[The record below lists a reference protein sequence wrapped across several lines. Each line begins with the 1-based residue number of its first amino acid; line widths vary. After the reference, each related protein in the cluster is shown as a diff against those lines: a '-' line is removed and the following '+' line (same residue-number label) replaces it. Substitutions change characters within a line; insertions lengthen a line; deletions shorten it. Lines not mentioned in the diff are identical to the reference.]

1 MTTTPASA
9 GPVSDPSAPPTPDRT
24 AAVPDDQAP
33 EPDDG
38 QAPDLDTTTTAPTP
52 QFKQLTLGFWGP
64 HDTARKPRRKLWYE
78 VLTALRHKG
87 AAMLA
92 VAVALAAN
100 ADSRGRTDASLSRL
114 AKETGIGIRTFQRSL
129 RRMVD
134 TGAAW
139 VERRF
144 DPRTGRQTTSRIHL
158 NQGWKRHPRTY
169 RRNVSGGDSPRHSG
183 TPPRHSGTP

>member
-1 MTTTPASA
+1 MTGVGGSGGLRVGRVAAAGHYLKFSA
-9 GPVSDPSAPPTPDRT
+9 ADRYEQEFDFER
-24 AAVPDDQAP
+24 ARV
-33 EPDDG
+33 
-38 QAPDLDTTTTAPTP
+38 
-52 QFKQLTLGFWGP
+52 TLQ
-64 HDTARKPRRKLWYE
+64 
-78 VLTALRHKG
+78 
-87 AAMLA
+87 
-92 VAVALAAN
+92 
-100 ADSRGRTDASLSRL
+100 GRTDASLSRL

-183 TPPRHSGTP
+183 PPPPQWHPPATVAPLEVSTS